1 MPLGNQNICVEPNP
15 KRIQFNK
22 FIPARIKLHV
32 PPDPM
37 WKHLLC
43 NLEPVWRSFGKLV
56 QWLAHMQA
64 QENIDKLPDSINFV
78 PSSRRQLIMIKPQH
92 NVNNWNSHFRSF

>member
-43 NLEPVWRSFGKLV
+43 NLESVWRSFWQTRSVVGTYASFGK
-56 QWLAHMQA
+56 
-64 QENIDKLPDSINFV
+64 
-78 PSSRRQLIMIKPQH
+78 
-92 NVNNWNSHFRSF
+92 FR